1 MVANTWRQVTRLP
14 VAPQQTL
21 APTIVVLVFL
31 GGDDK
36 RVLLWNVDQ
45 TLSNVGREKPSVMYG
60 EHASNI
66 FCLGFDTQN
75 KYVFSGG
82 NDDLVIQHD
91 LGT

>member
-1 MVANTWRQVTRLP
+1 MVASTWHRVSRYLLLLLRAANLVCRLP
-14 VAPQQTL
+14 
-21 APTIVVLVFL
+21 

-36 RVLLWNVDQ
+36 RVLLWHVDQ
-45 TLSNVGREKPSVMYG
+45 TLANVGQDNPSVMYG

-66 FCLGFDTQN
+66 FCLGFDTDN
-75 KYVFSGG
+75 KYLFSGG